1 MRAVP
6 CVSGKG
12 PGRRGSHKDSA
23 QHNST
28 NDGHS
33 RRFPLMSVHLQIRS
47 DTIVGFHDATFIFTP
62 SDKIIGTDRVRVV
75 PSARSPMSLLA
86 SLRSLGSHLR
96 CAGGPLSLR
105 AGMGQALG
113 PAAAQMF
120 VRGMK
125 VRSAIKKRCESMLR
139 TRRVSG

>member
-62 SDKIIGTDRVRVV
+62 SDKIRWPRPRCA

>member
-62 SDKIIGTDRVRVV
+62 SDKI
-75 PSARSPMSLLA
+75 
-86 SLRSLGSHLR
+86 R
-96 CAGGPLSLR
+96 CAASAWCTLCSLAHVAARVAPQLGLTSALRRR
-105 AGMGQALG
+105 AA
-113 PAAAQMF
+113 
-120 VRGMK
+120 
-125 VRSAIKKRCESMLR
+125 
-139 TRRVSG
+139 